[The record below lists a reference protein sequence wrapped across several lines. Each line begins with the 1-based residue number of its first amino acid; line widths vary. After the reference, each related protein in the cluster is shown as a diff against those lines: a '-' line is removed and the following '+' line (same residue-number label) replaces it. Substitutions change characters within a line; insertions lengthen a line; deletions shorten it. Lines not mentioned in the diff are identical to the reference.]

1 MFDFSDNDSSIST
14 LGAVVGRE
22 PLVSRTRARETRA
35 RGAEADYVSCSQLRD
50 ELLPLM
56 IRASRLL
63 FI

>member
-1 MFDFSDNDSSIST
+1 MFDFSDNGSSIST

-22 PLVSRTRARETRA
+22 SLVSRTRARETRA
-35 RGAEADYVSCSQLRD
+35 RCAEADYVSFSQLRD

-56 IRASRLL
+56 IRASSLL